1 VYGKVQAGLTPTS
14 DGQEREEEE
23 EEEEE
28 EEKEKGGLPV
38 LPELGCLATY
48 IPCTGDTSC
57 KSWQKIF
64 IINNTK
70 SS

>member
-14 DGQEREEEE
+14 DRHQQQQQQQEEEE
-23 EEEEE
+23 EEE
-28 EEKEKGGLPV
+28 GLPV
-38 LPELGCLATY
+38 LPELGYLATY

-64 IINNTK
+64 IINK
-70 SS
+70 YQK

>member
-14 DGQEREEEE
+14 DGQEG
-23 EEEEE
+23 EEEE
-28 EEKEKGGLPV
+28 EEKGSLPV